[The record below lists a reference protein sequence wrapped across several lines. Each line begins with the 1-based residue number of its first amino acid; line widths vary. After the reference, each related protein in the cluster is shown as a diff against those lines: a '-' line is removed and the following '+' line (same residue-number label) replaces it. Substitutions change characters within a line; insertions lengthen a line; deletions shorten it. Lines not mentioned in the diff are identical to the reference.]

1 MKFLA
6 FILSVYIFAL
16 NLAPCEDNNMLDDDD
31 KIEVAQADDDNHQHQ
46 DPDLCS
52 PFCICHCCH
61 IHATHFKIVDFTI
74 TTIDISTEVF
84 YHFKGLEKDFNSTIL
99 QPPQV

>member
-6 FILSVYIFAL
+6 FVLSIYVLAL
-16 NLAPCEDNNMLDDDD
+16 NLAPCEDNAGLD
-31 KIEVAQADDDNHQHQ
+31 IEVKTEISQAIGDDHQHQ
-46 DPDLCS
+46 EADLCS

-61 IHATHFKIVDFTI
+61 IHATYFKIADFKED
-74 TTIDISTEVF
+74 TTDISTEVF
-84 YHFKGLEKDFNSTIL
+84 YHFNGLVKDYNSNIL